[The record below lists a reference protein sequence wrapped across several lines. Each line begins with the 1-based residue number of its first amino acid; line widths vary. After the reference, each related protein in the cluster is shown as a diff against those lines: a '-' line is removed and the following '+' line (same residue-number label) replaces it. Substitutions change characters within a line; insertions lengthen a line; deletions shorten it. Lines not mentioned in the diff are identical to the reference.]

1 MKRLFIAIIAGLSL
15 TGCGKENNYTTNF
28 ASAVFINASPSV
40 TNVSPRPGINIFV
53 DTLAKS
59 ASVIAYRGN
68 TGYLGIE
75 PGSRKLELR
84 TNTTPTAVLFNA
96 DAASFEVNK
105 ASTFVIYDTLST
117 TNTSLKVLRLN
128 DDLSLPTA
136 GNIKVRFLHLANN
149 APAVDL
155 TLVRTSVTPN
165 DSVTLTNRSYIG
177 ATPTASALES
187 FASIPQGAYSLR
199 VKLAG
204 TQTLALTPV
213 TLSSLNVANGIFTL
227 YAAGTTQGQPLTA
240 NVVRNY

>member
-1 MKRLFIAIIAGLSL
+1 MKRLFIAMIAGLSL
-15 TGCGKENNYTTNF
+15 TGCGKEINYTTNF
-28 ASAVFINASPSV
+28 ASANFINASTSV
-40 TNVSPRPGINIFV
+40 TNSAPRPGISIFV

-59 ASVIAYRGN
+59 ASVIAYRGS

-96 DAASFEVNK
+96 AAESFEVNK
-105 ASTFVIYDTLST
+105 ASSFIIYDTLST

-177 ATPTASALES
+177 ASPVASTLEP
-187 FASIPQGAYSLR
+187 FATIPQGAYTLK

-204 TQTLALTPV
+204 TQTVALTAS
-213 TLSSLNVANGIFTL
+213 LSSLNAANGIFTL

>member
-1 MKRLFIAIIAGLSL
+1 MIAGLSL
-15 TGCGKENNYTTNF
+15 AGCGKENSYTNNF

-40 TNVSPRPGINIFV
+40 TNANPRPGISIFV

-59 ASVIAYRGN
+59 ASVIAYRGS

-84 TNTTPTAVLFNA
+84 TNTTPTAILYS
-96 DAASFEVNK
+96 AAAESFEVNK
-105 ASTFVIYDTLST
+105 ASSFVIYDTLSAA
-117 TNTSLKVLRLN
+117 NTALKVIRLS
-128 DDLSLPTA
+128 DDLSLPAA

-177 ATPTASALES
+177 ASPTISALEP
-187 FASIPQGAYSLR
+187 FASIPQGAYTLK

-204 TQTLALTPV
+204 TQTVALTAN
-213 TLSSLNVANGIFTL
+213 LASLNVANGIFTL
-227 YAAGTTQGQPLTA
+227 FAAGTTQGQALTA
-240 NVVRNY
+240 NAVRHY

>member
-1 MKRLFIAIIAGLSL
+1 MKRLFIAMIAGLSL

-28 ASAVFINASPSV
+28 ASATFINASPSV
-40 TNVSPRPGINIFV
+40 NNAAPRPGINIFV

-59 ASVIAYRGN
+59 ASVIAYRSS

-96 DAASFEVNK
+96 AAESFEANK
-105 ASTFVIYDTLST
+105 ASSFIIYDTLSA

-177 ATPTASALES
+177 ASPVASTLEP
-187 FASIPQGAYSLR
+187 FASIPQGAYTLK

-204 TQTLALTPV
+204 TQTVALTAA
-213 TLSSLNVANGIFTL
+213 LSSLNAANGIFTL
-227 YAAGTTQGQPLTA
+227 YAAGTTQGQALTA
-240 NVVRNY
+240 NVVRHY

>member
-1 MKRLFIAIIAGLSL
+1 MKRLFIAMIAGLSL
-15 TGCGKENNYTTNF
+15 AGCGKENSYTTNY
-28 ASAVFINASPSV
+28 ASAIFINASPSI
-40 TNVSPRPGINIFV
+40 NNAAPRPGVNLFV
-53 DTLAKS
+53 DTLVKS
-59 ASVIAYRGN
+59 GSVIAYRGS

-84 TNTTPTAVLFNA
+84 TNTTPTTVLFS
-96 DAASFEVNK
+96 AAAENFEVNK
-105 ASTFVIYDTLST
+105 ASSFIIYDTLS
-117 TNTSLKVLRLN
+117 SLNSSVKVLRLS

-177 ATPTASALES
+177 ATPTASTLES
-187 FASIPQGAYSLR
+187 FASIPQGVYTLR

-204 TQTLALTPV
+204 TQTVALSAA
-213 TLSSLNVANGIFTL
+213 LSALNAANGIFTL

-240 NVVRNY
+240 NVVRHY

>member
-1 MKRLFIAIIAGLSL
+1 MKRLFITMIAGLSL
-15 TGCGKENNYTTNF
+15 AGCGKEISYTTNY
-28 ASAVFINASPSV
+28 ASAIFINASPSI
-40 TNVSPRPGINIFV
+40 TNAAPRPGVNLFV
-53 DTLAKS
+53 DTLVKS
-59 ASVIAYRGN
+59 GSVIAYRGN

-84 TNTTPTAVLFNA
+84 TNTTPITVLFS
-96 DAASFEVNK
+96 AAAENFEANK
-105 ASTFVIYDTLST
+105 ASSFIIYDTLS
-117 TNTSLKVLRLN
+117 SLNSSVKVLRLS

-177 ATPTASALES
+177 ATPTASTLEP
-187 FASIPQGAYSLR
+187 FASIPQGAYTLK

-204 TQTLALTPV
+204 TQTVALTAA
-213 TLSSLNVANGIFTL
+213 LSSLNAANGIFTL
-227 YAAGTTQGQPLTA
+227 YAAGTTQGQALTA
-240 NVVRNY
+240 NVVRHY